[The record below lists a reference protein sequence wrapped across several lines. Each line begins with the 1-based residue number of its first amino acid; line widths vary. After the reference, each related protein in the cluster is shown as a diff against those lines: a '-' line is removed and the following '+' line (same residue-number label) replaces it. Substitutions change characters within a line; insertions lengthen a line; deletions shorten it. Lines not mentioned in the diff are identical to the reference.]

1 VISRNPGAI
10 AIVGNSGAGKT
21 TLLERLIPA
30 LKRKGVRVGVVK
42 HDAHR
47 FDIDHPGKDSHRL
60 TAAGADTMMITSA
73 SMLAMVKRHAASP
86 PIEELLERYFS
97 DMDLVLVVRGKGGA
111 WSNPVFITL
120 MSGSIGW
127 QIGAESTDFV
137 IVFKTPRSIEG
148 IMKGQY
154 TLGAEAAAAAGPV
167 GRSVKASTDIEL
179 KAEIY
184 SYSRSRGLFAGVSL
198 EGSSMQVD
206 DKSNAAYY
214 EKGEIHPSG
223 ILSGKDVKTPA
234 GAEKLKKSLEKHA
247 PAAAK

>member
-1 VISRNPGAI
+1 LGGQYGRG
-10 AIVGNSGAGKT
+10 
-21 TLLERLIPA
+21 
-30 LKRKGVRVGVVK
+30 
-42 HDAHR
+42 
-47 FDIDHPGKDSHRL
+47 
-60 TAAGADTMMITSA
+60 
-73 SMLAMVKRHAASP
+73 
-86 PIEELLERYFS
+86 
-97 DMDLVLVVRGKGGA
+97 VLVVRGKGGA
-111 WSNPVFITL
+111 WSNPVFISL

-148 IMKGQY
+148 IMKGKY

-167 GRSVKASTDIEL
+167 GRSAKASTDIEL

-184 SYSRSRGLFAGVSL
+184 SYSRSRGLFAGISL
-198 EGSSMQVD
+198 EGSSLQID

-214 EKGEIHPSG
+214 EKDEVRPSG

-234 GAEKLKKSLEKHA
+234 SAKKLIITLEKVA

>member
-1 VISRNPGAI
+1 MTRIHRI
-10 AIVGNSGAGKT
+10 
-21 TLLERLIPA
+21 IPA
-30 LKRKGVRVGVVK
+30 LLLLFL
-42 HDAHR
+42 AL
-47 FDIDHPGKDSHRL
+47 P
-60 TAAGADTMMITSA
+60 SA
-73 SMLAMVKRHAASP
+73 SSIAG
-86 PIEELLERYFS
+86 IEETKRVESATEVLSKIMEIPESAIPPALLADAQGIAIIPGVIKVGLFVGGQYGRG
-97 DMDLVLVVRGKGGA
+97 VLVVRGPGGA

-198 EGSSMQVD
+198 EGSSLQVD

-214 EKGEIHPSG
+214 EKEEVRPSG
-223 ILSGKDVKTPA
+223 ILSGKEVKPPA
-234 GAEKLKKSLEKHA
+234 GAEKLKITLEKIA

>member
-1 VISRNPGAI
+1 MYRVIPALLVLFLALPSGSSIAAGEEAGRVESANEVLSKIMEIPESAIPPALLSEAQGI
-10 AIVGNSGAGKT
+10 AIV
-21 TLLERLIPA
+21 P
-30 LKRKGVRVGVVK
+30 GVIKIGFVVGGQYG
-42 HDAHR
+42 R
-47 FDIDHPGKDSHRL
+47 G
-60 TAAGADTMMITSA
+60 
-73 SMLAMVKRHAASP
+73 
-86 PIEELLERYFS
+86 
-97 DMDLVLVVRGKGGA
+97 VLVVRGKGGA
-111 WSNPVFITL
+111 WSNPVFISL

-148 IMKGQY
+148 IMKGKY

-167 GRSVKASTDIEL
+167 GRSAKASTDIEL

-184 SYSRSRGLFAGVSL
+184 SYSRSRGLFAGISL
-198 EGSSMQVD
+198 EGSSLQID

-214 EKGEIHPSG
+214 EKDEVRPSG

-234 GAEKLKKSLEKHA
+234 SAKKLIITLEKVA